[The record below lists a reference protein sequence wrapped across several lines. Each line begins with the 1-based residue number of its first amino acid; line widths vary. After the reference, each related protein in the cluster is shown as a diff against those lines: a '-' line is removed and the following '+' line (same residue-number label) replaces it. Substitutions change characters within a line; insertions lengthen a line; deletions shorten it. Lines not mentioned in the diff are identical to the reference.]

1 MGKGRRAS
9 FTEATTWQTRCG
21 GLRAPALMPSGFF
34 FICVPDHGV
43 SSSVAVQVRCLPV
56 VMVGAIFLE
65 YGGLQGES
73 QVFGSF
79 RATSELMSVGLALK
93 SRIVV

>member
-1 MGKGRRAS
+1 MPPHGRQGVVGS
-9 FTEATTWQTRCG
+9 ELLLSCPQG
-21 GLRAPALMPSGFF
+21 F

-65 YGGLQGES
+65 YGDLQGES

-93 SRIVV
+93 SRIMV